1 MYLSIY
7 LFIYPM
13 KENEPNIYI
22 PHLIKWVEET
32 ARAYE
37 WSKQE
42 ELNMSVKHMR
52 ILFGAFLLVYV
63 HVTFQLGKAR
73 L

>member
-1 MYLSIY
+1 MHLSIY
-7 LFIYPM
+7 LFIFPM
-13 KENEPNIYI
+13 KEDEPNKYI

-42 ELNMSVKHMR
+42 ALNMSVKHKR
-52 ILFGAFLLVYV
+52 VLFGHLCLYV
-63 HVTFQLGKAR
+63 FM
-73 L
+73 